1 MSSRPV
7 VASLPLLL
15 LLSLPSPIIPTTWYL
30 KEPFTR
36 FKSAEK
42 NLVCA
47 LDGIDLSTSTL
58 DRTCIEGTD
67 LAQIYCY
74 GKILEAI
81 NYHHKTMLFQG
92 DSKHFVDR
100 PLKKPAHE
108 IVQNFKQ
115 KFNVSAW
122 KDFKVT
128 KMTDAQVK
136 DLETFVRDNFAKADG
151 LLEKVTPKDWQ
162 EKPPK
167 FERIKDK
174 DFKKWAY
181 ELNELWK
188 ELGKKVPEKMKDD
201 STSTLI
207 YVSNPFVV
215 PGGRFREFY
224 YWDAYWIVRG
234 LLASGMVDSV
244 RYMCENF
251 AEMVESF
258 GFVPNGG
265 RIYYN
270 KRSQPPFLTFMV
282 YDYFAA
288 TGDMEFLKKVLPTLE
303 KEINFWRTKRSV
315 QVLLN
320 GRDTTFYQYR
330 AESNVPRPESF
341 CADVDTVKDIPKLE
355 DKAKVWRE
363 MASAAESGWDFSSRW
378 IEEDVGSKEPW
389 KLTRLMITSIVPVDL
404 NALICGNFEMLAHLF
419 LQIGD
424 KTKAAQYHNDFQTFR
439 EDVQNLF
446 YSDGGW
452 FDYNLK
458 TGKLNKKY
466 YASIVVPLFARC
478 YHAVDV
484 EETERMF
491 AKLEQ
496 FDNVLTHPFGVPT
509 STINTEQ
516 QWDFPNIWPPLA
528 HMLVESLR
536 RSGSQKMEEK
546 AKEIARRWVSANYE
560 LYTSCGQHMWEKI
573 AADNGNPGIG
583 GEYIVQIGFGWAN
596 GGVLDLLVTYGDEI
610 TKLPGLPEVKET
622 SPPPPLLTILAEL
635 VSKWT
640 RTQPSMVMFI
650 NSHKH
655 LQILR
660 PLHHPLGITPNQQP
674 RFDPLPGDC

>member
-1 MSSRPV
+1 MKMSSRPV
-7 VASLPLLL
+7 VASLPFLLL
-15 LLSLPSPIIPTTWYL
+15 LFSLPSPIIPTTWYL

-42 NLVCA
+42 SLVCA

-100 PLKKPAHE
+100 PLKKPANE
-108 IVQNFKQ
+108 IVKIFKQ
-115 KFNVSAW
+115 KFNVGAW

-136 DLETFVRDNFAKADG
+136 DLESFVRDNFARADG
-151 LLEKVTPKDWQ
+151 LLEKVTPKDWKD
-162 EKPPK
+162 KPPK

-181 ELNELWK
+181 ELHGLWK
-188 ELGKKVPEKMKDD
+188 ELGKKIPEKIKDD
-201 STSTLI
+201 SSSTLI

-234 LLASGMVDSV
+234 LLASGMVESV

-288 TGDMEFLKKVLPTLE
+288 TGDTEFLKKILPTLE
-303 KEINFWRTKRSV
+303 KELNFWRTKRSV
-315 QVLLN
+315 QVWLKGKN
-320 GRDTTFYQYR
+320 TTFYQYR

-424 KTKAAQYHNDFQTFR
+424 KNKAAQYHNDFQTFR

-446 YSDGGW
+446 YSEGGW
-452 FDYNLK
+452 FDFNLK
-458 TGKLNKKY
+458 TRKLNKKY
-466 YASIVVPLFARC
+466 YGSIVVPLFARC

-484 EETERMF
+484 EETERIIP
-491 AKLEQ
+491 LECRRAQ
-496 FDNVLTHPFGVPT
+496 STPNNSGTSPIFGRRWPT
-509 STINTEQ
+509 CSSKACA
-516 QWDFPNIWPPLA
+516 DRA
-528 HMLVESLR
+528 
-536 RSGSQKMEEK
+536 
-546 AKEIARRWVSANYE
+546 AKEWRKRPRKLHGDGCPPTTNCTLLVD
-560 LYTSCGQHMWEKI
+560 YTCGKNLRQ
-573 AADNGNPGIG
+573 DNGNPGIG
-583 GEYIVQIGFGWAN
+583 GEYVVQIGFGWTN

-610 TKLPGLPEVKET
+610 TKLPGLPEVKDTCKGKGMNLDEE
-622 SPPPPLLTILAEL
+622 PAVFPLL
-635 VSKWT
+635 
-640 RTQPSMVMFI
+640 
-650 NSHKH
+650 
-655 LQILR
+655 R
-660 PLHHPLGITPNQQP
+660 PK
-674 RFDPLPGDC
+674 